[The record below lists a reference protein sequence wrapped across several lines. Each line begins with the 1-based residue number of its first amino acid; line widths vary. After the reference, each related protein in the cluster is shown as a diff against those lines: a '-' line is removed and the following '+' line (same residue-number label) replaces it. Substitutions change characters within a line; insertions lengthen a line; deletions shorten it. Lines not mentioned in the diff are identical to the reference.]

1 MNPDLNRRAL
11 LRASLALG
19 AGFAWPA
26 ARGCEY
32 FASTLRIT
40 HPWTRA
46 TEPGETVAGVFM
58 KIDEVIL
65 ADRLIGVET
74 PVASGAEMAGTA
86 TGSAVDLL
94 LPQGQEIELSESGVF
109 IRLTGLK
116 HPLQIARSY
125 PLLLQFELG
134 GMVNSTLNI
143 DYARFS

>member
-1 MNPDLNRRAL
+1 MNTHLNRRAL

-58 KIDEVIL
+58 KIDEVIR

-74 PVASGAEMAGTA
+74 PVATGAEMAGTA
-86 TGSAVDLL
+86 SGSTVDLL
-94 LPQGQEIELSESGVF
+94 LPEGQAVELSESGVF

-116 HPLQIARSY
+116 HPLEIARSY
-125 PLLLQFELG
+125 PLRLKFEFG
-134 GMVNSTLNI
+134 GIVLTTLNI
-143 DYARFS
+143 DYTRFG